1 MPTPGLSG
9 LHVTLAHGMVLE
21 EIRGLDHLA
30 ESVINHIQALLSFL
44 INCNEMN

>member
-9 LHVTLAHGMVLE
+9 LHAALAHGAALE

-30 ESVINHIQALLSFL
+30 EKDDKPVTKLYCLF
-44 INCNEMN
+44 